1 MRKVEIIE
9 EPSHT
14 YKWIAIDRD
23 TRQSL
28 VRLSDLH
35 QLLDVCERLEWQIV
49 DVKSA
54 RRLPSH

>member
-35 QLLDVCERLEWQIV
+35 QLLDV
-49 DVKSA
+49 
-54 RRLPSH
+54 